1 MNHDAHER
9 AGIAGG
15 TQPVLGFDYGARRI
29 GIAVGQ
35 PLTQTATPLET
46 VRVTG
51 ARPDWEAIGRIIE
64 TWKPN
69 ALVVGVPFNLD
80 GTEHAVTRAAQRF
93 SQQLHG
99 RYKLPVHTIDERLS
113 SHEAHALR
121 PVKRRSKPDLDSV
134 AAQVILHT
142 WLQQRATT

>member
-1 MNHDAHER
+1 MNHDA
-9 AGIAGG
+9 
-15 TQPVLGFDYGARRI
+15 QPVLGFDYGARRI
-29 GIAVGQ
+29 GVAVGQ
-35 PLTQTATPLET
+35 PLTHTATPLET

-99 RYKLPVHTIDERLS
+99 RYKLPVHTVDERLS
-113 SHEAHALR
+113 SHEAHGLH
-121 PVKRRSKPDLDSV
+121 PMKRRSKQDLDSL

-142 WLQQRATT
+142 WLQDLPRRADS